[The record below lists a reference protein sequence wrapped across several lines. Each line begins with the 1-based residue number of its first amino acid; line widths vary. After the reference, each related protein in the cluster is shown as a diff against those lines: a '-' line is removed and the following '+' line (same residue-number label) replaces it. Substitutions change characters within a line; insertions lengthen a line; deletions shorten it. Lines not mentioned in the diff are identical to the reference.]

1 VISIAVLVG
10 FCLSALPH
18 FSLVYALEV
27 PVKPGGSAWLP
38 SRLSGIALAIPFAIW
53 FLCFIEQVTLA
64 VEETEEPARTLPKGI
79 IYGIAT
85 LIALAFP
92 VLFLNSGIPPGA
104 QTVGSSNDPLLL
116 GFQGIFGA
124 GVVNVA
130 VIVALLLSGQ
140 VATFHSVTYAYGRT
154 IFSLA
159 RAGYLPRL
167 LSRTHRTR
175 KTPNYALVA
184 GALIGYG
191 AAVLAR
197 FGPATYKLDAVLLN
211 MSVFAAV
218 ISYVIQMT
226 SFLLLRRNYPEL
238 ERPYRSPFG
247 STGAMT
253 ALVISLA
260 CLVLLFFNPTYR
272 LGLMGCAVLFVLGA
286 LYFAIFRRN
295 RLVLSPEEGFAVAA
309 ETARGAKRQA
319 AAPSTAPA
327 VAQFQSRDSRA

>member
-1 VISIAVLVG
+1 MSI
-10 FCLSALPH
+10 CRRERSAC
-18 FSLVYALEV
+18 VYALEV
-27 PVKPGGSAWLP
+27 PVKLGGSAWLP
-38 SRLSGIALAIPFAIW
+38 SRFGGIALAIPFAIW

-64 VEETEEPARTLPKGI
+64 VEETQEPARTLPKGI

-85 LIALAFP
+85 LIALAFS

-104 QTVGSSNDPLLL
+104 RAVGSSNDPLLL

-130 VIVALLLSGQ
+130 LIVALLLSGQ
-140 VATFHSVTYAYGRT
+140 IAAFHSVTYAYGRT

-175 KTPNYALVA
+175 KTPHYALIA
-184 GALIGYG
+184 GSLIGYG
-191 AAVLAR
+191 VAVLAR
-197 FGPATYKLDAVLLN
+197 LGPATYTLDAVLLN

-218 ISYVIQMT
+218 ISYISQMT

-253 ALVISLA
+253 ALVIALA
-260 CLVLLFFNPTYR
+260 CLVLLLFNPTYR
-272 LGLMGCAVLFVLGA
+272 RGLVGCAVLFVLGA
-286 LYFAIFRRN
+286 LYFAIFRRH
-295 RLVLSPEEGFAVAA
+295 RLVLAPEEAFAVAA
-309 ETARGAKRQA
+309 ETARGAERQD
-319 AAPSTAPA
+319 AAPSMAPA
-327 VAQFQSRDSRA
+327 GARFRNGDSRA